1 MGREQVLHPD
11 PQAPVGGP
19 LALAPGSDRPFPAAA
34 PAGRDGRQHR
44 GRDRRAEVVR
54 SPHPPRAGQVDH
66 QGGDRREEQRGAGGD
81 RQHDGGRQPLVA
93 AVLPP
98 FPGPFGDGIH
108 TVAASGSATV
118 VDGMRWRVVP
128 STVPAR
134 LRAHLAGSPA
144 R

>member
-1 MGREQVLHPD
+1 MD
-11 PQAPVGGP
+11 NS
-19 LALAPGSDRPFPAAA
+19 GSY
-34 PAGRDGRQHR
+34 
-44 GRDRRAEVVR
+44 
-54 SPHPPRAGQVDH
+54 
-66 QGGDRREEQRGAGGD
+66 
-81 RQHDGGRQPLVA
+81 GGRIVINRVVTLTPDAFAEEVA